1 MRYHYFAKP
10 LLDLSILYEHAQI
23 NECIANKQL
32 VISSVI
38 SDSTILKVMDFIFS
52 VELFTYID

>member
-32 VISSVI
+32 VIS
-38 SDSTILKVMDFIFS
+38 DSTILKVMDFIFS